1 MSAFI
6 DRPGTFTPRLDACG
20 CCDAALPRPELYNR
34 PGLPTLAY
42 RIAIHPTAL
51 RRMFIALP
59 TQFVPPDDPDNP
71 RPLKALSTR
80 AGDDPA
86 IALLDAW
93 ATVTDVLTFYQERIA
108 NEGFLR
114 TATERGSVLEL
125 ARAIGYELNPGVAAS
140 TFLAFTV
147 EDAPGVPGVASVP
160 EGIKIQS
167 IPGQDQL
174 PQTFETVEAIET
186 RADWNVL
193 RPRLTTEQEIDAG
206 ETQLYLKGVNTQLQP
221 GDAILLVGDERGGD
235 PYGERWD
242 FRILQTVTTHPP
254 ETEGE
259 EGYTLVTWEL
269 GLGHENPTVS
279 PADNPRAY
287 AFRQRAALFG
297 HNAPDWLAMPD
308 SVKQAYDPDYD
319 PAHPDRRRTQ
329 WPDFEIQR
337 ADERLIDLDAVYPK
351 ILKDSW
357 LVLERPGYAE
367 LYRAE
372 EVTSASRTDFTLTA
386 KTTRVKL
393 DTGEHLS
400 WFGLRDTV
408 VFAQSE
414 QLELAERPLPDP
426 TVQGDKIGFDR
437 LVPGL
442 AGGRTL
448 VVSGKRIRVRVAD
461 TAGELSLEA
470 ADGSGQSVEL
480 KPGDSLQVLRSPDLE
495 DGDLVWHLLDRDG
508 FAGTVASDDL
518 ILQPATEDDPV
529 VSEVAFIDDGPDAIY
544 SDRDRTTIIL
554 RDPLENVYDR
564 ATVTVNANVAR
575 ATHGETVP
583 DEVLGNGDGAVA
595 NQRFALKRP
604 PLTYVSAPTPS
615 GARSTLAV
623 RVNGVLWQEAS
634 SLYGLGDQSQRYVV
648 RINAD
653 GSTVVIFGDG
663 RMGARPS
670 TGAENVTATY
680 RSGIGLDG
688 LVGADTLTLLQ
699 IRPLGI
705 RGVTNPLPTTGAAD
719 PEALEDARTNT
730 PLTVLTLDRIV
741 SLQDFEDFARAFA
754 GIGKAQA
761 VALWQ
766 GTTRL
771 VHITVAGVDGAEV
784 PTASELYIN
793 LVRAIDAQRDPVHPV
808 EVASYE
814 PRRFH
819 MEASVLVDPRLVSAD
834 VLARVTEA
842 LRGAFAFAERAF
854 GQPVTAAEVMKVM
867 QEVEGVMAVDLD
879 RLAPD
884 DPPLPPESE
893 QPVAVL
899 TAGSAYVRE
908 DGSTAPAELLLIN
921 PAEIS
926 LKEMAP

>member
-1 MSAFI
+1 MSTFI
-6 DRPGTFTPRLDACG
+6 DKPGTETPQLDACG

-42 RIAIHPTAL
+42 RIDIHPTAL
-51 RRMFIALP
+51 RRMLNALP
-59 TQFVPPDDPDNP
+59 TQPVPPDDPENH
-71 RPLKALSTR
+71 RPLKTLSTR

-174 PQTFETVEAIET
+174 PQTFETVEAIEA

-221 GDAILLVGDERGGD
+221 GDAILLVGDEREGD

-242 FRILQTVTTHPP
+242 FRILQTATSHPP

-297 HNAPDWLAMPD
+297 HNAPDWRAMPD
-308 SVKQAYDPDYD
+308 SVKQAYDPD
-319 PAHPDRRRTQ
+319 HPDRRRTQ

-357 LVLERPGYAE
+357 LVLERPGYTE

-386 KTTRVKL
+386 KTTRIKL
-393 DTGEHLS
+393 DAREHLS

-426 TVQGDKIGFDR
+426 TVQGNRIGFDR

-442 AGGRTL
+442 ERGQTL
-448 VVSGKRIRVRVAD
+448 VVSGKRIRIRVAD

-470 ADGSGQSVEL
+470 TDGSGQSVTL
-480 KPGDSLQVLRSPDLE
+480 KPGDSLQVLRPPDPE
-495 DGDLVWHLLDRDG
+495 ESGDPVWQLLDRDG
-508 FAGTVASDDL
+508 FAGMVASDDP
-518 ILQPATEDDPV
+518 ILQPASEDDPV
-529 VSEVAFIDDGPDAIY
+529 ISEVAFIDDGPDAIY

-623 RVNGVLWQEAS
+623 RVNEVSWQEAS
-634 SLYGLGDQSQRYVV
+634 SLYGLGDQSQHYTV

-719 PEALEDARTNT
+719 PEALEDARTNA

-766 GTTRL
+766 GTIRL
-771 VHITVAGVDGAEV
+771 VHVTVAGVDGAEV
-784 PTASELYIN
+784 PTASELYGN
-793 LVRAIDAQRDPVHPV
+793 LVSAIDAQRDPVNPV

-819 MEASVLVDPRLVSAD
+819 MEASVLVDPRLVAAD

-842 LRGAFAFAERAF
+842 LRDAFAFAERAF

-867 QEVEGVMAVDLD
+867 QEVEGVVAVDLD
-879 RLAPD
+879 RLVPD

-899 TAGSAYVRE
+899 RAGSAYVRE

-921 PAEIS
+921 PAGIS

>member
-1 MSAFI
+1 MFI
-6 DRPGTFTPRLDACG
+6 DKPGTEIPQLDACG
-20 CCDAALPRPELYNR
+20 CCDVAIPQPELYNR

-51 RRMFIALP
+51 RRMLDALP
-59 TQFVPPDDPDNP
+59 TQPVPPDDPDNP
-71 RPLKALSTR
+71 RPLTVLSTR
-80 AGDDPA
+80 ADDDPA
-86 IALLDAW
+86 IALLDVW

-125 ARAIGYELNPGVAAS
+125 ARAIGYELNSGVAAS

-147 EDAPGVPGVASVP
+147 EDAPSVPGVASVP
-160 EGIKIQS
+160 EGIKVQS

-174 PQTFETVEAIET
+174 PQTFETVEAIEART
-186 RADWNVL
+186 GWNGL
-193 RPRLTTEQEIDAG
+193 RPQLTTEQEIDAG

-221 GDAILLVGDERGGD
+221 GDAILLVGDEREGA
-235 PYGERWD
+235 PNSERWD
-242 FRILQTVTTHPP
+242 FRTLQTVTTHPP

-269 GLGHENPTVS
+269 GLGHENPTVT
-279 PADNPRAY
+279 PADNPRVF

-319 PAHPDRRRTQ
+319 PDHPDRRRTR

-337 ADERLIDLDAVYPK
+337 ANERLIDLDAVYPN

-386 KTTRVKL
+386 KTSRVKL
-393 DTGEHLS
+393 DTEEHLS

-426 TVQGDKIGFDR
+426 TIQGNKIGFDR
-437 LVPGL
+437 VVPGL
-442 AGGRTL
+442 ERGRTL
-448 VVSGKRIRVRVAD
+448 IVSGKRIHARVAD
-461 TAGELSLEA
+461 TGDALSLEA
-470 ADGSGQSVEL
+470 TDGSGQAVVL
-480 KPGDSLQVLRSPDLE
+480 KPGDSLQVLRTPAPE
-495 DGDLVWHLLDRDG
+495 RGDPEWHLLDRDG
-508 FAGTVASDDL
+508 FIGAVMAAPDDL

-529 VSEVAFIDDGPDAIY
+529 VSEVVFIGDGPGAIS
-544 SDRDRTTIIL
+544 SDRDHTTITL
-554 RDPLENVYDR
+554 RDALENAYDR

-575 ATHGETVP
+575 ATHGETVR
-583 DEVLGNGDGAVA
+583 DEVLGHGDGAVA
-595 NQRFALKRP
+595 HQQFALKRP

-615 GARSTLAV
+615 GAKSTLAV

-648 RINAD
+648 RISAD

-680 RSGIGLDG
+680 RSGIGLGG
-688 LVGADTLTLLQ
+688 LVGAGTLTLLQ
-699 IRPLGI
+699 VRPLGI
-705 RGVTNPLPTTGAAD
+705 RGVTNPLLTIGAAD
-719 PEALEDARTNT
+719 PEPLEDARTNA

-784 PTASELYIN
+784 PTGSELYGN
-793 LVRAIDAQRDPVHPV
+793 LVGAIDAQRDPVHPV

-814 PRRFH
+814 PRRFS
-819 MEASVLVDPRLVSAD
+819 MEASVLVDPRLISAD

-842 LRGAFAFAERAF
+842 LRDAFAFTERAF

-867 QEVEGVMAVDLD
+867 QEVEGVVAVDLN
-879 RLAPD
+879 RLVPD

-899 TAGSAYVRE
+899 RAGSAYVHK

-921 PAEIS
+921 SAGIRLE
-926 LKEMAP
+926 EMAP

>member
-6 DRPGTFTPRLDACG
+6 DKPGTQSQQLDACG

-34 PGLPTLAY
+34 PGLPVLAY
-42 RIAIHPTAL
+42 RIDIHPTAL
-51 RRMFIALP
+51 RRMLNALP
-59 TQFVPPDDPDNP
+59 TQLVPPDDPDNH
-71 RPLKALSTR
+71 RPLKTLSTR

-114 TATERGSVLEL
+114 TAAERGSVLEL

-174 PQTFETVEAIET
+174 PQTFETVESIEA
-186 RADWNVL
+186 RAGWNVL

-221 GDAILLVGDERGGD
+221 GDAILLVGDEREGD

-242 FRILQTVTTHPP
+242 FRILQTATSHPP

-297 HNAPDWLAMPD
+297 HNAPDWRAMPD
-308 SVKQAYDPDYD
+308 SVKQAYDPD
-319 PAHPDRRRTQ
+319 HPDRRRTQ

-337 ADERLIDLDAVYPK
+337 AGERLIDLDAVYPK

-386 KTTRVKL
+386 KTTRIKL

-408 VFAQSE
+408 VFAQGE
-414 QLELAERPLPDP
+414 QLELAERPIPDP
-426 TVQGDKIGFDR
+426 TVQGDRIGFDR

-442 AGGRTL
+442 ERGQTL
-448 VVSGKRIRVRVAD
+448 VVSGKRIRTRVAD
-461 TAGELSLEA
+461 ELSLEA
-470 ADGSGQSVEL
+470 TDGSGQSVTL
-480 KPGDSLQVLRSPDLE
+480 KPGDSLQVLRPPDPE
-495 DGDLVWHLLDRDG
+495 ESGDPVWHLLDRDG

-529 VSEVAFIDDGPDAIY
+529 ISEVAFIDDGPDVIY

-554 RDPLENVYDR
+554 HDPLENVYDR

-575 ATHGETVP
+575 ATHGEMVP

-604 PLTYVSAPTPS
+604 PLTYISAPTPS

-634 SLYGLGDQSQRYVV
+634 SLYGLGDQSQHYTV

-719 PEALEDARTNT
+719 PEALEDARTNA

-784 PTASELYIN
+784 PTDSELYGN
-793 LVRAIDAQRDPVHPV
+793 LVSAIDAQRDPVHPV

-819 MEASVLVDPRLVSAD
+819 MEASVLVDPRLVAAD

-842 LRGAFAFAERAF
+842 LRDAFAFAERAF

-867 QEVEGVMAVDLD
+867 QEVEGVVAVDLD
-879 RLAPD
+879 RLVPD

-893 QPVAVL
+893 LPVAVL
-899 TAGSAYVRE
+899 RAGSAYVRE

-921 PAEIS
+921 PAGIS

>member
-1 MSAFI
+1 M
-6 DRPGTFTPRLDACG
+6 
-20 CCDAALPRPELYNR
+20 
-34 PGLPTLAY
+34 
-42 RIAIHPTAL
+42 
-51 RRMFIALP
+51 
-59 TQFVPPDDPDNP
+59 
-71 RPLKALSTR
+71 
-80 AGDDPA
+80 
-86 IALLDAW
+86 
-93 ATVTDVLTFYQERIA
+93 
-108 NEGFLR
+108 
-114 TATERGSVLEL
+114 
-125 ARAIGYELNPGVAAS
+125 AS
-140 TFLAFTV
+140 
-147 EDAPGVPGVASVP
+147 
-160 EGIKIQS
+160 KIQ
-167 IPGQDQL
+167 
-174 PQTFETVEAIET
+174 
-186 RADWNVL
+186 R
-193 RPRLTTEQEIDAG
+193 
-206 ETQLYLKGVNTQLQP
+206 
-221 GDAILLVGDERGGD
+221 
-235 PYGERWD
+235 
-242 FRILQTVTTHPP
+242 
-254 ETEGE
+254 
-259 EGYTLVTWEL
+259 
-269 GLGHENPTVS
+269 
-279 PADNPRAY
+279 
-287 AFRQRAALFG
+287 
-297 HNAPDWLAMPD
+297 
-308 SVKQAYDPDYD
+308 AYDPDFD
-319 PAHPDRRRTQ
+319 VANDRPSLPN
-329 WPDFEIQR
+329 WPDFVIRR
-337 ADERLIDLDAVYPK
+337 ANERLIDLDAVYPK

-367 LYRAE
+367 LYRVE
-372 EVTSASRTDFTLTA
+372 EATSASRTDFTLTA

-393 DTGEHLS
+393 DTREHLS

-414 QLELAERPLPDP
+414 QLELAESPLPDP
-426 TVQGDKIGFDR
+426 TVQGEKIDFDR

-442 AGGRTL
+442 ERGRTL
-448 VVSGKRIRVRVAD
+448 IVSGKRIRARVAD
-461 TAGELSLEA
+461 ALSLEA
-470 ADGSGQSVEL
+470 ADGSGQSVTLEA
-480 KPGDSLQVLRSPDLE
+480 GDSLQVLRPPK
-495 DGDLVWHLLDRDG
+495 DGDPVWHLLDRDG

-529 VSEVAFIDDGPDAIY
+529 ISEVASVDDGPDAIY

-575 ATHGETVP
+575 ATHGETVR

-595 NQRFALKRP
+595 HQRFALKRP

-615 GARSTLAV
+615 GAKSTLTV
-623 RVNGVLWQEAS
+623 RVNGVSWQEAS
-634 SLYGLGDQSQRYVV
+634 SLYGLEDQSQHYMV

-670 TGAENVTATY
+670 SGAENVTATY

-705 RGVTNPLPTTGAAD
+705 RSVTNPLPTTGAAD
-719 PEALEDARTNT
+719 PERLEDARTNA

-784 PTASELYIN
+784 PTDSELYGN
-793 LVRAIDAQRDPVHPV
+793 LVSAIDAQRDPVHPV

-819 MEASVLVDPRLVSAD
+819 IEASVLVDPRLVSAD
-834 VLARVTEA
+834 VLARVAGA
-842 LRGAFAFAERAF
+842 LRDAFAFAERAF

-867 QEVEGVMAVDLD
+867 QEVEGVVAVDLD
-879 RLAPD
+879 RLVPD

-899 TAGSAYVRE
+899 RAGSAYVRE
-908 DGSTAPAELLLIN
+908 DGSAAPAELLLIN
-921 PAEIS
+921 PAGIS